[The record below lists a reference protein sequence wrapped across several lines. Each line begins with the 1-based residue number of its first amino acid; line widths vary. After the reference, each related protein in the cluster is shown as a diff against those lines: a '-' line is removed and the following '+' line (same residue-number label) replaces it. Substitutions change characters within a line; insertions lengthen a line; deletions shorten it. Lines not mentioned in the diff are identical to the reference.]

1 MTIGSNI
8 KRLRRER
15 DITQEQLA
23 EFLHLTPSAISQ
35 WETDRVL
42 PDIQYLPK
50 LAHLFK
56 VSSDEILGINVEAND
71 EEINR
76 IYQEARELW
85 CTARRSEAEKLCR
98 EGIDRFPNAYILME
112 ELAWNLSYSN
122 NSKDR
127 EESISLFERISE
139 HVPDEISKNFALGAL
154 VEMYMKTGQSEKA
167 KQLAESAPS
176 SPIYTLDSCR
186 LMILRGADWAWEMS
200 MQIERGFDDFI
211 WKLRNLLH
219 TFGKDHPMFTMPEQL
234 ALWQKMI
241 DLVNVFYENGDYSF
255 HEQIII
261 EAHFRRAKLYM
272 TMNEQENTLSELEKM
287 CEHILHFDA
296 YSEGLL
302 GNYVAIPKDK
312 WHTSLLC
319 RPKDENDPR
328 LKITVSSSCTE
339 NEAMEHKRI
348 LESNDFDTLRDNKR
362 FQAVYRTLSQNAKS

>member
-8 KRLRRER
+8 KKLRRER

-76 IYQEARELW
+76 IYQEVRELW

-127 EESISLFERISE
+127 EESISLFERIRE
-139 HVPDEISKNFALGAL
+139 NVPDEISKNFALGAL

-186 LMILRGADWAWEMS
+186 LMTLRGADWAWEMS
-200 MQIERGFDDFI
+200 MQIGRSFDDFI
-211 WKLRNLLH
+211 WKLRNLLNS
-219 TFGKDHPMFTMPEQL
+219 FGDEHPMFTINEQL
-234 ALWQKMI
+234 AMWQKII
-241 DLVNVFYENGDYSF
+241 DFVNTFYENGDFSF
-255 HEQIII
+255 HEQLFIN
-261 EAHFRRAKLYM
+261 AHLRRAKLYIKLHEED
-272 TMNEQENTLSELEKM
+272 NALSELEKM
-287 CEHILHFDA
+287 CAHINHFDK

-302 GNYVAIPKDK
+302 GNYVSIPKEK
-312 WHTSLLC
+312 WPSSLLV
-319 RPKDENDPR
+319 RPRDENDPR
-328 LKITVSSSCTE
+328 LEITVSSSSTE

-348 LESNDFDTLRDNKR
+348 LESADFDTLRKNER
-362 FQAVYRTLSQNAKS
+362 FQTVYDTLSQNAKS

>member
-127 EESISLFERISE
+127 EESISLFERIRE
-139 HVPDEISKNFALGAL
+139 NVPDEISKNFALGAL

>member
-56 VSSDEILGINVEAND
+56 VSSDEILGINVEASD
-71 EEINR
+71 EEVNQ
-76 IYQEARELW
+76 IYNEVRELW
-85 CTARRSEAEKLCR
+85 CTAKRSEAEKLCR
-98 EGIDRFPNAYILME
+98 EGIERFPNAYILME
-112 ELAWNLSYSN
+112 ELAWNLSYS
-122 NSKDR
+122 SERKDID
-127 EESISLFERISE
+127 ESIALFERIRANVS
-139 HVPDEISKNFALGAL
+139 DESSRNFALGAL
-154 VEMYMKTGQSEKA
+154 VGMYMKIGETKKA
-167 KQLAESAPS
+167 KQLADSAP
-176 SPIYTLDSCR
+176 SPIYTIDSCR

-200 MQIERGFDDFI
+200 TQIERGFDDFI

-219 TFGKDHPMFTMPEQL
+219 SFGKDHPMFTMPEQL

-261 EAHFRRAKLYM
+261 EAHLRRAKLYM
-272 TMNEQENTLSELEKM
+272 TMNEQENALSELEKM

>member
-8 KRLRRER
+8 KKLRRER

-76 IYQEARELW
+76 IYQEVRELW

-127 EESISLFERISE
+127 EESISLFERIRE
-139 HVPDEISKNFALGAL
+139 NVHDEISKNFALGAL
-154 VEMYMKTGQSEKA
+154 VETYMKTGQSEKA

-186 LMILRGADWAWEMS
+186 LMTLRGADWAWEMS
-200 MQIERGFDDFI
+200 IQIGRSFDDFI
-211 WKLRNLLH
+211 WKLRNLLNS
-219 TFGKDHPMFTMPEQL
+219 FGDEHPMFTINEQL
-234 ALWQKMI
+234 AMWQKII
-241 DLVNVFYENGDYSF
+241 DFVNTFYENGDFSF
-255 HEQIII
+255 HEQLFIN
-261 EAHFRRAKLYM
+261 AHLRRAKLYIKLHEED
-272 TMNEQENTLSELEKM
+272 NALSELEKM
-287 CEHILHFDA
+287 CAHINHFDK

-302 GNYVAIPKDK
+302 GNYVSIPKEK
-312 WHTSLLC
+312 WPSSLLV
-319 RPKDENDPR
+319 RPRDENDPR
-328 LKITVSSSCTE
+328 LEITVSSSSTE

-348 LESNDFDTLRDNKR
+348 LESADFDTLRKNER
-362 FQAVYRTLSQNAKS
+362 FQTVYDTLSQNAKS

>member
-8 KRLRRER
+8 KKLRRER

-76 IYQEARELW
+76 IYQEVRELW

-127 EESISLFERISE
+127 EESISLFELIRE
-139 HVPDEISKNFALGAL
+139 NVPDEPSKNFALGAL

-186 LMILRGADWAWEMS
+186 LMTLRGADWAWEMS
-200 MQIERGFDDFI
+200 MQIGRSFDDFI
-211 WKLRNLLH
+211 WKLRNLLNS
-219 TFGKDHPMFTMPEQL
+219 FGDEHPMFTINEQL
-234 ALWQKMI
+234 AMWQKII
-241 DLVNVFYENGDYSF
+241 DFVNTFYENGDFSF
-255 HEQIII
+255 HEQLFIN
-261 EAHFRRAKLYM
+261 AHLRRAKLYIKLHEED
-272 TMNEQENTLSELEKM
+272 NALSELEKM
-287 CEHILHFDA
+287 CAHINHFDK
-296 YSEGLL
+296 YSEDLL
-302 GNYVAIPKDK
+302 GNYVSIPKEK
-312 WHTSLLC
+312 WPSSLLV
-319 RPKDENDPR
+319 RPRDENDPR
-328 LKITVSSSCTE
+328 LATTVSSSSTE

-348 LESNDFDTLRDNKR
+348 LESADFDTLRKNDR
-362 FQAVYRTLSQNAKS
+362 FQTVYDTLSQNAKS

>member
-56 VSSDEILGINVEAND
+56 VSSDEILGINVEASD
-71 EEINR
+71 EEVNQ
-76 IYQEARELW
+76 IYKEVRELW

-127 EESISLFERISE
+127 EESISLFERIRE
-139 HVPDEISKNFALGAL
+139 NVPDEISKNFALGAL

-186 LMILRGADWAWEMS
+186 LMTLRGADWAWEMS
-200 MQIERGFDDFI
+200 TQIERGFDDFI

-219 TFGKDHPMFTMPEQL
+219 SFGKDHPMFTMPEQL

>member
-50 LAHLFK
+50 LARLFK
-56 VSSDEILGINVEAND
+56 VSSDEILGINVEASD
-71 EEINR
+71 EEVNQ
-76 IYQEARELW
+76 IYKEVRELW

-122 NSKDR
+122 NRKDR
-127 EESISLFERISE
+127 EESISLFERIRE
-139 HVPDEISKNFALGAL
+139 NVPDEISKNFALGAL

>member
-56 VSSDEILGINVEAND
+56 VSSDEILGINVEASD
-71 EEINR
+71 EEVNQ
-76 IYQEARELW
+76 IYKEVRELW

-112 ELAWNLSYSN
+112 ELAWNLSYS
-122 NSKDR
+122 SERKDID
-127 EESISLFERISE
+127 ESIALFERIRANVS
-139 HVPDEISKNFALGAL
+139 DESSRNFALGAL
-154 VEMYMKTGQSEKA
+154 VGMYMKIGETKKA
-167 KQLAESAPS
+167 KQLADSAP
-176 SPIYTLDSCR
+176 SPIYTIDSCR

-200 MQIERGFDDFI
+200 TQIERGFDDFI

-219 TFGKDHPMFTMPEQL
+219 SFGKDHPMFTMPEQL

-261 EAHFRRAKLYM
+261 EAHLRRAKLYM
-272 TMNEQENTLSELEKM
+272 TMNEQENALSELEKM

>member
-8 KRLRRER
+8 KKLRRER

-50 LAHLFK
+50 LARLFK
-56 VSSDEILGINVEAND
+56 VSSDEILGINVEASD
-71 EEINR
+71 EEVNQ
-76 IYQEARELW
+76 IYKEVRELW

-127 EESISLFERISE
+127 EESISLFERIRE
-139 HVPDEISKNFALGAL
+139 NVPDEISKNFALGAL

-219 TFGKDHPMFTMPEQL
+219 SFGKDHPMFTMPEQL

>member
-8 KRLRRER
+8 KKLRRER

-76 IYQEARELW
+76 IYQEVRELW

-127 EESISLFERISE
+127 EESISLFELIRE
-139 HVPDEISKNFALGAL
+139 NVPDELSK
-154 VEMYMKTGQSEKA
+154 
-167 KQLAESAPS
+167 
-176 SPIYTLDSCR
+176 
-186 LMILRGADWAWEMS
+186 IL
-200 MQIERGFDDFI
+200 
-211 WKLRNLLH
+211 L
-219 TFGKDHPMFTMPEQL
+219 
-234 ALWQKMI
+234 
-241 DLVNVFYENGDYSF
+241 
-255 HEQIII
+255 
-261 EAHFRRAKLYM
+261 
-272 TMNEQENTLSELEKM
+272 
-287 CEHILHFDA
+287 
-296 YSEGLL
+296 
-302 GNYVAIPKDK
+302 
-312 WHTSLLC
+312 
-319 RPKDENDPR
+319 
-328 LKITVSSSCTE
+328 
-339 NEAMEHKRI
+339 
-348 LESNDFDTLRDNKR
+348 
-362 FQAVYRTLSQNAKS
+362 

>member
-8 KRLRRER
+8 KKLRRER

-56 VSSDEILGINVEAND
+56 VSADTILGINVEEAD
-71 EEINR
+71 EEIGR
-76 IYQEARELW
+76 IYDEVRELW
-85 CTARRSEAEKLCR
+85 CTARRDEAEKLCR
-98 EGIDRFPNAYILME
+98 EGIERFPNAYNLME
-112 ELAWNLSYSN
+112 ELAWNLSYS
-122 NSKDR
+122 SDRKDR
-127 EESISLFERISE
+127 EESIALFERIRAN
-139 HVPDEISKNFALGAL
+139 VPDESSRNFALGAL
-154 VEMYMKTGQSEKA
+154 VEMYMKIGETEKA

-176 SPIYTLDSCR
+176 PIYTIDSCR
-186 LMILRGADWAWEMS
+186 LMTLRGADWAWEMS
-200 MQIERGFDDFI
+200 MQIERGFDDYI

-219 TFGKDHPMFTMPEQL
+219 SFGQVHPMFTMPEQL

-241 DLVNVFYENGDYSF
+241 DFVNVFYENGDYSF

-261 EAHFRRAKLYM
+261 EAHLRRAKLYM
-272 TMNEQENTLSELEKM
+272 TMNEEENALSELEKM

-302 GNYVAIPKDK
+302 GNYVSIPKDK

-328 LKITVSSSCTE
+328 LEITVSSSCTE

-348 LESNDFDTLRDNKR
+348 LEGAFFDVLRESER
-362 FQAVYRTLSQNAKS
+362 FQAVYRTLAENAKE

>member
-8 KRLRRER
+8 KKLRRER

-76 IYQEARELW
+76 IYQEVRELW

-127 EESISLFERISE
+127 EESISLFERIRE
-139 HVPDEISKNFALGAL
+139 NVPDEISKNFALGAL

-186 LMILRGADWAWEMS
+186 LMTLRGADWAWEMS
-200 MQIERGFDDFI
+200 MQIGRSFDDFI
-211 WKLRNLLH
+211 WKLRNLLNS
-219 TFGKDHPMFTMPEQL
+219 FGDDHPMFTINEQL
-234 ALWQKMI
+234 AMWQKII
-241 DLVNVFYENGDYSF
+241 DFVNTFYENGDFSF
-255 HEQIII
+255 HEQLFIN
-261 EAHFRRAKLYM
+261 AHLRRAKLYIKLHEED
-272 TMNEQENTLSELEKM
+272 NALSELEKM
-287 CEHILHFDA
+287 CGHINHFDK

-302 GNYVAIPKDK
+302 GNYVSIPKEK
-312 WHTSLLC
+312 WPTSLLV
-319 RPKDENDPR
+319 RPRDENDPR
-328 LKITVSSSCTE
+328 LEITVSSSSTE

-348 LESNDFDTLRDNKR
+348 LESADFDTLRKNER
-362 FQAVYRTLSQNAKS
+362 FQKVYDTLSQNAKS

>member
-8 KRLRRER
+8 KKLRRER

-56 VSSDEILGINVEAND
+56 VSSDEILGINMEAND

-76 IYQEARELW
+76 IYQEVRELW

-98 EGIDRFPNAYILME
+98 EGIDRFPDAYILME

-127 EESISLFERISE
+127 EESISLFERIRE
-139 HVPDEISKNFALGAL
+139 NVPDEMSKNFALGAL

-186 LMILRGADWAWEMS
+186 LMTLRGADWAWEMS
-200 MQIERGFDDFI
+200 MQIGRSFDDFI
-211 WKLRNLLH
+211 WKLRNLLNS
-219 TFGKDHPMFTMPEQL
+219 FGDDHPMFTIHELLTM
-234 ALWQKMI
+234 WQKII
-241 DLVNVFYENGDYSF
+241 DFVNTFYENGDFGF
-255 HEQIII
+255 HEQLIIN
-261 EAHFRRAKLYM
+261 AHLRRAKLYIKL
-272 TMNEQENTLSELEKM
+272 NEEDNALSELEKM
-287 CEHILHFDA
+287 CAHINHFDK

-302 GNYVAIPKDK
+302 GNYVFIPKEK
-312 WHTSLLC
+312 WPTSLLV
-319 RPKDENDPR
+319 RPRDENDPR
-328 LKITVSSSCTE
+328 LAITVSSSSTE

-348 LESNDFDTLRDNKR
+348 LESADFDTLRKNER
-362 FQAVYRTLSQNAKS
+362 FQTVYDTLSQNAKS

>member
-8 KRLRRER
+8 KKLRRER

-56 VSSDEILGINVEAND
+56 VSADTILGINVEEAD
-71 EEINR
+71 EEIQR
-76 IYQEARELW
+76 IYDEVRELW
-85 CTARRSEAEKLCR
+85 CTARRDEAEKLCR
-98 EGIDRFPNAYILME
+98 EGLERFPNAYNLME
-112 ELAWNLSYSN
+112 ELAWNLSYS
-122 NSKDR
+122 SDRKDR
-127 EESISLFERISE
+127 EESIALFERIRAD
-139 HVPDEISKNFALGAL
+139 VPDESSRNFALGAL
-154 VEMYMKTGQSEKA
+154 VEMYMKIGETKKA
-167 KQLAESAPS
+167 KELADSAP
-176 SPIYTLDSCR
+176 SPIYTIDSCR

-200 MQIERGFDDFI
+200 MQIERDFDKFI

-219 TFGKDHPMFTMPEQL
+219 LFGQDHPMFTMPEQL
-234 ALWQKMI
+234 ELWQKMI

-261 EAHFRRAKLYM
+261 EAHLRRAKLYI
-272 TMNEQENTLSELEKM
+272 TMNEEENALPELEKM

-302 GNYVAIPKDK
+302 GNYVALPKDK

-319 RPKDENDPR
+319 RPKNENDPR
-328 LKITVSSSCTE
+328 LKMTVSSSCTE

-348 LESNDFDTLRDNKR
+348 LEGTFFDILRENDR
-362 FQAVYRTLSQNAKS
+362 FKAVYNTLSANAKE